1 MCPSIRLG
9 TILINTIM
17 TEFLSTLEK
26 EPNANVQL
34 IVTLSDLKEFATSLI
49 KELADEKSN
58 SKEKEELLL
67 TTSQVANKLQC
78 DPSTLWRWAKVGYLV
93 PIRVGQKKRYRLSD
107 INKILNEK
115 EA

>member
-1 MCPSIRLG
+1 
-9 TILINTIM
+9 M
-17 TEFLSTLEK
+17 TELLRTLEK

-49 KELADEKSN
+49 KELTEEKSN
-58 SKEKEELLL
+58 SEEMEKTLL
-67 TTSQVANKLQC
+67 TSAQVTQKLQC

-93 PIRVGQKKRYRLSD
+93 PIRVGVKKRYRLSD